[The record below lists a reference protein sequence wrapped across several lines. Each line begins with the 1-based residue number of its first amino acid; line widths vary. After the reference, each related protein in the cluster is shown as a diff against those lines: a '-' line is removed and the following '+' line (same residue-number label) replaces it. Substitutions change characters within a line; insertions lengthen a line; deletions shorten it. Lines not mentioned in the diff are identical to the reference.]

1 MDFTTAWKKVNVSN
15 KNKRVSFD
23 GARFRQM
30 ISLGLTSTVKQ
41 SSAINRRARAYTG
54 QPRLVGSSE

>member
-30 ISLGLTSTVKQ
+30 ISLDLTSTVKQ
-41 SSAINRRARAYTG
+41 SSAINRRARAYPG
-54 QPRLVGSSE
+54 